1 MHRPCKLTFDL
12 LILKVMSESRV
23 MWASS
28 ANFSLPR
35 PLLLISKTAKLHAY
49 IRQNVDIIPVSSV
62 NVIKLVFFIPEI
74 FFYKYLRQKPFMYPV
89 SHKNRTPYTCP

>member
-1 MHRPCKLTFDL
+1 
-12 LILKVMSESRV
+12 

-62 NVIKLVFFIPEI
+62 NVITVVVYHFRNKNT
-74 FFYKYLRQKPFMYPV
+74 FMTDAFHVQYRCRCILLL
-89 SHKNRTPYTCP
+89 SAIYE

>member
-1 MHRPCKLTFDL
+1 
-12 LILKVMSESRV
+12 

-49 IRQNVDIIPVSSV
+49 IRQNVDIIPVSIV
-62 NVIKLVFFIPEI
+62 NVITVVVYHLGNKNTFTTDA
-74 FFYKYLRQKPFMYPV
+74 FYVRIQIKMSTIIV
-89 SHKNRTPYTCP
+89 TCIR